1 MRDERAHGNAA
12 ARGGFQSVLEFFP
25 VQAENQD
32 VDILLG
38 FLDRGEKWLDAVV
51 GLY

>member
-1 MRDERAHGNAA
+1 MSNEGTNGNAA
-12 ARGGFQSVLEFFP
+12 ARGSFQGVLKFFP
-25 VQAENQD
+25 VQPENQD

-38 FLDRGEKWLDAVV
+38 FLDRREKGLDAVV